1 MFLSIKEFATLI
13 FLKGFQ
19 INVKSKHLLEI
30 PEQGHICP
38 EKATIFS
45 GKKSFLGGII
55 MMHIFVHFSL
65 VRWRRCHS
73 IYYYEGVLFVR
84 FVTLNFTQR
93 ITNLEI
99 ETSLIFEFCT
109 FRAKTKKEFCV
120 KSHWHT
126 AESY

>member
-45 GKKSFLGGII
+45 GKKSFWGGII
-55 MMHIFVHFSL
+55 MMHIFVHFPWL
-65 VRWRRCHS
+65 D
-73 IYYYEGVLFVR
+73 GVGA
-84 FVTLNFTQR
+84 TQF
-93 ITNLEI
+93 IIMKGCYLYD
-99 ETSLIFEFCT
+99 L
-109 FRAKTKKEFCV
+109 
-120 KSHWHT
+120 WP
-126 AESY
+126 